1 MSLYLFR
8 QALLLAVLA
17 LLSACAQQQFYW
29 GSYEDSL
36 YYRYQHPG
44 EQGEAQAFSMLV
56 ATINEAEQIKAKVAP
71 GVYADYGYLLF
82 KQGKAD
88 EAITAFQKEAQLFPE
103 STQLMET
110 MVERIQA
117 RQMHEKKR
125 SP

>member
-1 MSLYLFR
+1 MSSHLFR
-8 QALLLAVLA
+8 QALLLATLA
-17 LLSACAQQQFYW
+17 LLNACAQQQFYW

-36 YYRYQHPG
+36 YHRYQHPG

-56 ATINEAEQIKAKVAP
+56 AIISEAEQAQAKVAP

-103 STQLMET
+103 SKHLMET
-110 MVERIQA
+110 IIERIQT
-117 RQMHEKKR
+117 RQIHEKKR